1 MIPKIIH
8 YCWLSN
14 DPIPSNIQHYMD
26 SWKKYLPDYEFI
38 HWNFDKFD
46 KSSSRWVSEA
56 FDNKKYA
63 FAADYIRLYA
73 LYHYGGIYLDMDV
86 EVLKSFN
93 PFLSLQTM
101 MGWQYGKGK
110 GLEVAAF
117 GVERHSSWVKLCL
130 DSYDKRPFVLPDG
143 SFDILQPLPLQVE
156 KTLLNN
162 GYDLISVTSLED
174 AMKIDEA
181 SMKIAIFPATFFS
194 PKSFTDGVIRT
205 TTNTYSI
212 HHFAASW
219 LPFYTRWEIK
229 FWHLLRLPN
238 FRILHFIGQLL
249 LLKKVHLKK

>member
-101 MGWQYGKGK
+101 YNPQIQISAESGT
-110 GLEVAAF
+110 
-117 GVERHSSWVKLCL
+117 
-130 DSYDKRPFVLPDG
+130 KR
-143 SFDILQPLPLQVE
+143 S
-156 KTLLNN
+156 
-162 GYDLISVTSLED
+162 
-174 AMKIDEA
+174 
-181 SMKIAIFPATFFS
+181 
-194 PKSFTDGVIRT
+194 
-205 TTNTYSI
+205 
-212 HHFAASW
+212 
-219 LPFYTRWEIK
+219 
-229 FWHLLRLPN
+229 N
-238 FRILHFIGQLL
+238 FRQKDKTKRSKKRLHTTLIKPEQKVNEDLCSGFI
-249 LLKKVHLKK
+249 VS

>member
-212 HHFAASW
+212 HHFAGTWQPLWKRLALKIW
-219 LPFYTRWEIK
+219 VPFSVKYPELAKVIK
-229 FWHLLRLPN
+229 DK
-238 FRILHFIGQLL
+238 I
-249 LLKKVHLKK
+249 

>member
-93 PFLSLQTM
+93 PFLSL
-101 MGWQYGKGK
+101 
-110 GLEVAAF
+110 
-117 GVERHSSWVKLCL
+117 SN
-130 DSYDKRPFVLPDG
+130 D
-143 SFDILQPLPLQVE
+143 
-156 KTLLNN
+156 
-162 GYDLISVTSLED
+162 
-174 AMKIDEA
+174 
-181 SMKIAIFPATFFS
+181 
-194 PKSFTDGVIRT
+194 DGV
-205 TTNTYSI
+205 
-212 HHFAASW
+212 AVW
-219 LPFYTRWEIK
+219 
-229 FWHLLRLPN
+229 
-238 FRILHFIGQLL
+238 
-249 LLKKVHLKK
+249 

>member
-130 DSYDKRPFVLPDG
+130 DSYDKRPFV
-143 SFDILQPLPLQVE
+143 
-156 KTLLNN
+156 
-162 GYDLISVTSLED
+162 TSLED

-249 LLKKVHLKK
+249 KKVHLKK